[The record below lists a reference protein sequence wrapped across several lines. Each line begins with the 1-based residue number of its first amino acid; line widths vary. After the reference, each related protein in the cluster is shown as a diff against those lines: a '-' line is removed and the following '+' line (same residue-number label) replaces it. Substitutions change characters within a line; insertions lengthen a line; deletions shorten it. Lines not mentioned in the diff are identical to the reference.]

1 MITGVQLDYK
11 LKSGC
16 SSRFNQKMF
25 GRLIIRRTKNGE
37 NAHYIPGVLD
47 RSPYHR
53 IFEGRIFIGT
63 TGNIDFDT
71 IMVYCDKF
79 VTSSTQKDEKELL
92 LKTGKQ
98 YWQFHAKERG
108 LQVEWYKKA

>member
-1 MITGVQLDYK
+1 MANGIQLDYK
-11 LKSGC
+11 LKKGC

-25 GRLIIRRTKNGE
+25 GRITTRRTKNGE
-37 NAHYIPGVLD
+37 YSYYIPGVLN
-47 RSPYHR
+47 RTPYHR

-63 TGNIDFDT
+63 TGEVDFDP
-71 IMVYCDKF
+71 IMQYCDMFK
-79 VTSSTQKDEKELL
+79 TSTTQKDDDEVL

-108 LQVEWYKKA
+108 LRVEWYKKA